1 MAGTI
6 LITGA
11 AGSIGKKLRAHFEAK
26 GGYDLRLLDRHDGG
40 DAAVRV
46 ADLAVWDDSWVDL
59 FRGVDAVVHLAGN
72 PRPEAPWASI
82 QRDNI
87 DLVLNVYE
95 AAARQGAKRLVFASS
110 NWTMAGHRFAGG
122 PLPTDREPY
131 PVNPYGV
138 SKLIG
143 ERLGRSY
150 SDRWGLSVICFRIGY
165 CQHIPGNPP
174 GPTMSYNEWGQLMW
188 LSDRDIC
195 QGFEK
200 AVLAPA
206 DVRFAVLNLMSNNPG
221 MRWDIETTERA
232 IGYVPE
238 DGAAPQLTDE
248 MKANE
253 EAARKARGLIEHAE
267 GFLMN
272 RHW

>member
-1 MAGTI
+1 MARTI

-11 AGSIGKKLRAHFEAK
+11 AGSIGRKLRAHFEGQ

-40 DAAVRV
+40 DPAVQV
-46 ADLAVWDDSWVDL
+46 ADLAVWDQGWVDL
-59 FRGVDAVVHLAGN
+59 FEGVDVVIHLAGN

-95 AAARQGAKRLVFASS
+95 AAVRQGAKRLVFASS
-110 NWTMAGHRFAGG
+110 NWTMAGHRFGDG
-122 PLPTDREPY
+122 TLPTDREPC

-150 SDRWGLSVICFRIGY
+150 SERWGLSVICFRIGY

-174 GPTMSYNEWGQLMW
+174 GPTMSYNAWGQLMW
-188 LSDRDIC
+188 LSDRDLC

-200 AVLAPA
+200 AVLAP
-206 DVRFAVLNLMSNNPG
+206 DTVRFAVLNLMSDNPG
-221 MRWDIETTERA
+221 MRWDIETTRKV

-238 DGAAPQLTDE
+238 DGAVPQLSDE
-248 MKANE
+248 MRANE
-253 EAARKARGLIEHAE
+253 QAAAEARALIEQTEAME
-267 GFLMN
+267 RKL
-272 RHW
+272 RW